1 MITAPEIPG
10 NKKKLAKLME
20 IWQELLATA
29 LKREFYGK
37 AMVEIT
43 VNDGIIQSIRK
54 QVERIEK

>member
-10 NKKKLAKLME
+10 NKQKLAKLKDV
-20 IWQELLATA
+20 WQEVLVAA
-29 LKREFYGK
+29 LQREFYGK